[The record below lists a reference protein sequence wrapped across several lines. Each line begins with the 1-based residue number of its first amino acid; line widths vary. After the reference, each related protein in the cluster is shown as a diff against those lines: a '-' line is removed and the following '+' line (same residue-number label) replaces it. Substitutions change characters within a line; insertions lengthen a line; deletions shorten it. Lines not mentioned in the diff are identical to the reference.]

1 MPKCKIC
8 GKNIK
13 SKDSLYKDEKSGEI
27 LCGICHIKRLEE
39 DLNSPDTEELE
50 SVESTKTKN
59 KKFMITLVLGIIL
72 ITAEILILSDT
83 SGGKA
88 PARMPE
94 KRVGVEQT
102 GSIVTRIFFI
112 HELLMSY
119 KAKYDEFPEALSQLS
134 PEFIAPEIK
143 DESIVYKKIP
153 DLGFILYSKDSEG
166 RAIQPVLSAKGEIAI
181 SELKKLSNEK

>member
-1 MPKCKIC
+1 MPKCKNC

-27 LCGICHIKRLEE
+27 LCGICHIQRLEE
-39 DLNSPDTEELE
+39 DINSSDTEKLE
-50 SVESTKTKN
+50 REPTRTKS

-94 KRVGVEQT
+94 KRAGVEKT
-102 GSIVTRIFFI
+102 GSIVTRIFFL
-112 HELLMSY
+112 HELLMTY

-134 PEFIAPEIK
+134 PEFIDTEIK
-143 DESIVYKKIP
+143 DESIVYEKIP
-153 DLGFILYSKDSEG
+153 DSGFILYNKDSEG
-166 RAIQPVLSAKGEIAI
+166 RATQPVLSAKGEIAI
-181 SELKKLSNEK
+181 SELKKLSN

>member
-1 MPKCKIC
+1 MPKCKDC

-39 DLNSPDTEELE
+39 DLNDTDKEELDIE
-50 SVESTKTKN
+50 PAKTKN
-59 KKFMITLVLGIIL
+59 KKFIITLLLGIIL
-72 ITAEILILSDT
+72 IITEILILSDT

-94 KRVGVEQT
+94 KKGGVEET

-112 HELLMSY
+112 HELLMTY
-119 KAKYDEFPEALSQLS
+119 KARYGEFPEALSLLS
-134 PEFIAPEIK
+134 PEFVDPEIK
-143 DESIVYKKIP
+143 DESIVYEKIQ
-153 DLGFILYSKDSEG
+153 DAGFILYSKDSEG
-166 RAIQPVLSAKGEIAI
+166 RAMRPVLSAKGEIAI
-181 SELKKLSNEK
+181 SELKKLSN